1 MTRDQAP
8 PDCFKLYGAERSYF
22 TGKTRPNLRAKRVY
36 FEEILPTR
44 AAYAEIQRR
53 TGLAFIPVVVTPEG
67 ETWQDTSDIFDA
79 LEARFPEPAL
89 LPRSPVQ
96 RVVAQIFELY
106 ADEFMVLPAMHYR
119 WSEDA
124 WARDARG
131 AFAALSGDPVTAGR
145 FADRMRGSLPALGVG
160 QASIPAIVAHFDELL
175 DAMEALLA
183 EQPFLLG
190 DRMSLADCAMMG
202 PFYAHLYLDMA
213 PGPILRGRAPRVAHW
228 IERNNHPAP
237 QTFGDFLPHDALHP
251 RLRPILELI
260 GGDAVPLLLDAA
272 RAFDAWAEERPGDLA
287 QPPRAVGTHETSLRG
302 RRFTRYTSSY
312 LPWLLQRPL
321 GAFAA
326 LPPADRAAVEA
337 ALDGTGCE
345 ALLAH
350 RPRHRLAKRRFQLV
364 FDAALPGDSATG

>member
-22 TGKTRPNLRAKRVY
+22 TAKTRPNLRAKRVY

-79 LEARFPEPAL
+79 LEAWFPEPAL

-131 AFAALSGDPVTAGR
+131 AF
-145 FADRMRGSLPALGVG
+145 
-160 QASIPAIVAHFDELL
+160 
-175 DAMEALLA
+175 
-183 EQPFLLG
+183 
-190 DRMSLADCAMMG
+190 
-202 PFYAHLYLDMA
+202 
-213 PGPILRGRAPRVAHW
+213 
-228 IERNNHPAP
+228 
-237 QTFGDFLPHDALHP
+237 
-251 RLRPILELI
+251 
-260 GGDAVPLLLDAA
+260 
-272 RAFDAWAEERPGDLA
+272 
-287 QPPRAVGTHETSLRG
+287 
-302 RRFTRYTSSY
+302 
-312 LPWLLQRPL
+312 
-321 GAFAA
+321 
-326 LPPADRAAVEA
+326 
-337 ALDGTGCE
+337 
-345 ALLAH
+345 
-350 RPRHRLAKRRFQLV
+350 
-364 FDAALPGDSATG
+364 